1 MLFSVRLAL
10 ASNFQYFGWK
20 QQVTLVF
27 DLISVELRSVVWLNV
42 FDWLVGMVPYQR
54 DSGILWINKI
64 SFYRNLLLPSVQH
77 TVREF
82 DGLKRSF
89 AVILKYPTRVSVCPR
104 IFPTFVRLKGAV
116 ARIYF
121 SQPIYAISG
130 IPGIRTLVSRV
141 AQLGKD
147 AQLIELFRPRPESI
161 VSFSSDWT

>member
-42 FDWLVGMVPYQR
+42 FDWLVGMVPYKR

-89 AVILKYPTRVSVCPR
+89 ALILRYPTRVCFCPR

-121 SQPIYAISG
+121 SQLIYAISG
-130 IPGIRTLVSRV
+130 IRTPVSRV
-141 AQLGKD
+141 AQTKNLCKD
-147 AQLIELFRPRPESI
+147 ALLIELFRPRPDSI
-161 VSFSSDWT
+161 DSFYSDWM